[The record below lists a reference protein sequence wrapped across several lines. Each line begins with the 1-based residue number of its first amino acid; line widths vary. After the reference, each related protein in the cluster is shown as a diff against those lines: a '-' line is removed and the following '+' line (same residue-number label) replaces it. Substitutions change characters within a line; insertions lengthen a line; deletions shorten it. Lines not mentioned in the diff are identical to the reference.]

1 MWIKKK
7 NLPERLSSKEK
18 LEEWERDATF
28 VIDRINPMSSTAY
41 RDRAVA
47 KYHLGRL
54 EDAIKDLDEAVSLA
68 DDAEAYFCRAKVKQ
82 ELGYDKEE
90 VFRDLSSAEYHNPS
104 LKEDIEEL
112 KHNWLG
118 RTFRKFL
125 QRYTT

>member
-1 MWIKKK
+1 MWIKRE
-7 NLPERLSSKEK
+7 NLPDRLSSKEK

-54 EDAIKDLDEAVSLA
+54 EDAIKDLDKAISLA

-90 VFRDLSSAEYHNPS
+90 VLRDLDSAEYYDPS
-104 LKEDIEEL
+104 LKKDIEAL
-112 KHNWLG
+112 KHNWLI
-118 RTFRKFL
+118 RTLSNLLR
-125 QRYTT
+125 R